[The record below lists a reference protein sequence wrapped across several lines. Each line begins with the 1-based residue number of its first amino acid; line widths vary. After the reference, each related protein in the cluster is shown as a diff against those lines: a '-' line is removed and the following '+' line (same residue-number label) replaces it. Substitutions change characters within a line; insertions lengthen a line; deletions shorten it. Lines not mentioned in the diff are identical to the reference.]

1 MKNLTLNASIM
12 TILALTFSAT
22 ATAGD
27 ANSKPNVT
35 SSSLKSP
42 ATTNKPAYGDN
53 PSLGRVLLYK
63 TGKGIQNVGDAIQ
76 RSSEN
81 TANAIKQRLNPE
93 QQAQSTS
100 SNTEAVANNVTPQTL
115 TEPTAQQ
122 ASQQTGPAHAKT
134 MTQGRLSQST
144 TSATAT
150 NELKQTAPASNGV
163 KTYAI
168 GTE

>member
-1 MKNLTLNASIM
+1 MNNIVSAFVHKIALGGIVLIGLAPTYVMAVETNAVLS
-12 TILALTFSAT
+12 
-22 ATAGD
+22 
-27 ANSKPNVT
+27 
-35 SSSLKSP
+35 KSP
-42 ATTNKPAYGDN
+42 ATTNKPACGDN

-63 TGKGIQNVGDAIQ
+63 TGKGLQNVGDAIQ

-100 SNTEAVANNVTPQTL
+100 SNAESVANNTTPQTL
-115 TEPTAQQ
+115 TESTAQQ
-122 ASQQTGPAHAKT
+122 TSQQAGPAQAKT
-134 MTQGRLSQST
+134 MIQGRLSQST
-144 TSATAT
+144 TSATAAS
-150 NELKQTAPASNGV
+150 ELNQTEPASNGV